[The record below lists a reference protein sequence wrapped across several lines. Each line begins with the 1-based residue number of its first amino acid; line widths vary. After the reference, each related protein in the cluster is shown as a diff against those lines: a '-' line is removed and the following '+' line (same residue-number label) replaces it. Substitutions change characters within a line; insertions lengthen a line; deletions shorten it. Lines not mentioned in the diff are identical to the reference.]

1 MSEQKLIS
9 DVKVFGSAITQVG
22 PDQRHAG
29 IVFKSRDTGRLCLL
43 HLAWHLQLK
52 LEDLPARY
60 SLVPMVNFDEEELHF
75 FAESAAKLFE
85 ANSSNIPYGLSYTGA
100 SVFSGDLVFLDR
112 PGAGLTCATFILG
125 FFEALGY
132 SVLDLATWQ
141 SREDDKAWQQHIY
154 KLLENRLSKEEAAE
168 QKKLIGSAY
177 RLRPEEVV
185 GSVGVYNDEALSFTK
200 AQALGAQVLSEMES

>member
-1 MSEQKLIS
+1 M
-9 DVKVFGSAITQVG
+9 KVFGSAITQVNS
-22 PDQRHAG
+22 DQRHAG
-29 IVFKSRDTGRLCLL
+29 IVFKSRATGRLCLL

-52 LEDLPARY
+52 LEDLTPRY

-75 FAESAAKLFE
+75 FAERAAKLFE
-85 ANSSNIPYGLSYTGA
+85 VNSSTNIPYGLSYTGA

-132 SVLDLATWQ
+132 SILDLDTWQ
-141 SREDDKAWQQHIY
+141 SREDDKAWQQNIY
-154 KLLENRLSKEEAAE
+154 KHLETRLSKEEAAE

-177 RLRPEEVV
+177 RFRPEEVV
-185 GSVGVYNDEALSFTK
+185 GSVGVYDDEALSFTK
-200 AQALGAQVLSEMES
+200 SQALGRQVLSEMES